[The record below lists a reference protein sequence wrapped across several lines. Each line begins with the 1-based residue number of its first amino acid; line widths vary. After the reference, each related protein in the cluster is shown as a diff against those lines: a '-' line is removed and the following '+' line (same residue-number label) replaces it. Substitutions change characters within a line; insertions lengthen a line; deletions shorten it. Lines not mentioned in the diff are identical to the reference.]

1 MHYYY
6 DKDGEVI
13 LESCQ
18 DLYYKM
24 DLMREDSRIEY
35 EHNHSELNNKSHE
48 ETSKLA
54 NIVEN
59 DNPIKINKEV
69 N

>member
-13 LESCQ
+13 LESMQ
-18 DLYYKM
+18 SMYYKM

-48 ETSKLA
+48 ETSKLKK
-54 NIVEN
+54 IIEEN
-59 DNPIKINKEV
+59 SKEKLKQ

>member
-6 DKDGEVI
+6 DKEGEVI

-24 DLMREDSRIEY
+24 NLMREDSRKDY
-35 EHNHSELNNKSHE
+35 EKMIANSNS
-48 ETSKLA
+48 ETSKLTK
-54 NIVEN
+54 IIEN
-59 DNPIKINKEV
+59 DSKDKLKQN
-69 N
+69 

>member
-6 DKDGEVI
+6 DKEGEVI

-24 DLMREDSRIEY
+24 NLMREDSRKEY
-35 EHNHSELNNKSHE
+35 EEMLSSSSSPE
-48 ETSKLA
+48 ETSKLTK
-54 NIVEN
+54 IIEN
-59 DNPIKINKEV
+59 DSKDKLKQN
-69 N
+69 

>member
-24 DLMREDSRIEY
+24 NLMREDSRKEY
-35 EHNHSELNNKSHE
+35 EVNNHIQDNKSQG
-48 ETSKLA
+48 ETSKLKK
-54 NIVEN
+54 IID
-59 DNPIKINKEV
+59 DNNTEKN
-69 N
+69 

>member
-24 DLMREDSRIEY
+24 GLMSEDSRKDY
-35 EHNHSELNNKSHE
+35 EKMIANSNSEN
-48 ETSKLA
+48 SKLTK
-54 NIVEN
+54 IIEN
-59 DNPIKINKEV
+59 DSKEKLKQ

>member
-1 MHYYY
+1 MNYYY

-24 DLMREDSRIEY
+24 DLMSEDSRKDY
-35 EHNHSELNNKSHE
+35 EKMIANSNS
-48 ETSKLA
+48 ETSKLTK
-54 NIVEN
+54 I
-59 DNPIKINKEV
+59 IKDDDKEK

>member
-48 ETSKLA
+48 ETSKLKK
-54 NIVEN
+54 IIEEN
-59 DNPIKINKEV
+59 SKEKLKQ

>member
-24 DLMREDSRIEY
+24 NLMREDSRKEY
-35 EHNHSELNNKSHE
+35 EHNHPIGDNKSHE
-48 ETSKLA
+48 ETSKLTK
-54 NIVEN
+54 IIEN
-59 DNPIKINKEV
+59 DSKEKLKQ

>member
-24 DLMREDSRIEY
+24 NLMREDSRKEY
-35 EHNHSELNNKSHE
+35 EEMLSSSSSPE
-48 ETSKLA
+48 ETSKLTK
-54 NIVEN
+54 IIEN
-59 DNPIKINKEV
+59 DSKDKLKQN
-69 N
+69 